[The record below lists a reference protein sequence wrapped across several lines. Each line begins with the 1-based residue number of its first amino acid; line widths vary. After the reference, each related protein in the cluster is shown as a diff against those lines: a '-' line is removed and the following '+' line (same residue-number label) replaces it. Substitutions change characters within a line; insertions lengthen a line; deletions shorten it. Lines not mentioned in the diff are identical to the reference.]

1 MSCCREE
8 LALDELQEK
17 RPGSDYYFGLVS
29 AFLGQHG
36 PLPDQAD
43 GLLIIF
49 LFYHAIF
56 MARV

>member
-1 MSCCREE
+1 M

-43 GLLIIF
+43 GLLIF
-49 LFYHAIF
+49 FFYSIMRF
-56 MARV
+56 SWLEFKMKV